1 MFDFEERKKR
11 HKAGMKQTKKE
22 QDEEEVQFRND
33 FNNRQVYVDEDPLR
47 ARDIPQSERQLVDE
61 FLNKFIFLGE
71 GSSSKSQVDIN
82 LALKSLPARI
92 DMNNLYRVD
101 MIGFSIIQKALIA
114 FQNDDQDE
122 LFNYY
127 DNRTKVRLRKLNV
140 NITETED

>member
-1 MFDFEERKKR
+1 M
-11 HKAGMKQTKKE
+11 
-22 QDEEEVQFRND
+22 
-33 FNNRQVYVDEDPLR
+33 
-47 ARDIPQSERQLVDE
+47 VDE

-114 FQNDDQDE
+114 FQNDD
-122 LFNYY
+122 
-127 DNRTKVRLRKLNV
+127 
-140 NITETED
+140 

>member
-47 ARDIPQSERQLVDE
+47 ARDIPQSELQLVDE

-140 NITETED
+140 NLTETED